1 MLIFQCQP
9 NVKQRHMCDS
19 FKIIPQVEWKSVNI
33 KALDRT
39 SFLFQKKKKKL
50 LLKD

>member
-9 NVKQRHMCDS
+9 NVKRRHVCDS
-19 FKIIPQVEWKSVNI
+19 FEIIPQVEWKYVNI

-39 SFLFQKKKKKL
+39 SSLFQKKKNL